1 MVAVAQRAIR
11 ATPGAAKFTC
21 TTMAMNVDMT
31 TQPLHAAADV
41 AALAQRGV
49 VLPRPELVSIGA
61 EVPLDAIAAGAVLHP
76 GCRLYG
82 AETRVDEGAE
92 LGTGGAV
99 TLHDAWVGTRAA
111 IGTLGPVTLV
121 RTAAGPG
128 TVLGCGVAEDA
139 VFLGKEVADPA
150 FTTGFGFRVRKGS
163 LYEED
168 ANSAQH
174 TDTKMTVLLPWVT
187 LGSNINWCDILV
199 AGGMGPGLGE
209 FSEVGSGAVHFNFT
223 PRGDK
228 ATGSCLGDVCSG
240 VFLDQPR
247 LFIGGNG
254 SIIGPCTA
262 AFGAVTG
269 AGERYGGDLRPGLN
283 LPLPHPDEE
292 AAAGFDLSYYGAV
305 KRVVLRQL
313 HLVGQLSALDAWYA
327 GVRAHLAAGDA
338 ARQALY
344 ARGRAMVGWNL
355 AERIKQ
361 LDALVARVDD
371 SVQLLYTHLPGDVR
385 IPQQWALV
393 NAWNDIRPHLEQHAE
408 QQQAPPQALLD
419 GLDTAAAAHG
429 PAYTAIIRGLSPE
442 ARAAGHAWLQGI
454 AERVA
459 APTLLQSVPD
469 LPRRG

>member
-1 MVAVAQRAIR
+1 
-11 ATPGAAKFTC
+11 
-21 TTMAMNVDMT
+21 MNTDLSR
-31 TQPLHAAADV
+31 QALHPAADV
-41 AALAQRGV
+41 AALTRRGV
-49 VLPRPELVSIGA
+49 VLPRPEMVSIGTD
-61 EVPLDAIAAGAVLHP
+61 VPLDAIAAGAVLHP

-82 AETRVDEGAE
+82 AQTRVDTGAE
-92 LGTGGAV
+92 LGPGGPV
-99 TLHDAWVGTRAA
+99 TLHDTWVGAHG
-111 IGTLGPVTLV
+111 IVGSLGPVTLV
-121 RTAAGPG
+121 RATAGPG

-139 VFLGKEVADPA
+139 VFLGQEMDEPA

-199 AGGMGPGLGE
+199 AGGTGPGLGT
-209 FSEVGSGAVHFNFT
+209 FTEVGSGTVHFNFT

-228 ATGSCLGDVCSG
+228 ATGSCLGDVCDG

-247 LFIGGNG
+247 VFIGGNG

-269 AGERYGGDLRPGLN
+269 AGGRHGGDLRPGLN
-283 LPLPHPDEE
+283 LPLPHPGEE
-292 AAAGFDLSYYGAV
+292 AAAEFDLNYYGAV
-305 KRVVLRQL
+305 KRVALRQL
-313 HLVGQLSALDAWYA
+313 QVIGQLAALDAWYA
-327 GVRAHLAAGDA
+327 GVRAHLAAKDA

-344 ARGRAMVGWNL
+344 ARGRAMVGLNL
-355 AERIKQ
+355 DERIKQ
-361 LDALVARVDD
+361 FDAMVARVDD

-393 NAWNDIRPHLEQHAE
+393 NAWNDIRPHLEQHGAQYE
-408 QQQAPPQALLD
+408 EPPRELLD
-419 GLDTAAAAHG
+419 GLDAAAAKCG
-429 PAYTAIIRGLSPE
+429 PTYTAIIRGLNPA
-442 ARAAGHAWLQGI
+442 ARAAGQAWLRGI

-459 APTLLQSVPD
+459 APSLLQSVPD